1 MIFEETK
8 LKGAYVISLQL
19 FEDNR
24 GGFARTFCKKEFA
37 QIGHTKEFLQLNHSY
52 NIHKGTIRG
61 MHYQVSPYQE
71 VKLIRC
77 IKGSVLDVIIDLR
90 KDSPTFLQH
99 FSVELSAENKKMIY
113 VPENFAHGFQTLEDN
128 TSVMY
133 HATNFYTP
141 NFESGLHYNDHL
153 INIAWKLPPVNL
165 SEKDKSQPVINNDFV
180 AIEV

>member
-113 VPENFAHGFQTLEDN
+113 VPENFAHGFQTHEDN
-128 TSVMY
+128 TELMY
-133 HATNFYTP
+133 HHTEYYTP
-141 NFESGLHYNDHL
+141 NADAGLYYGDAGL
-153 INIAWKLPPVNL
+153 KINWPLPPVFV
-165 SEKDKSQPVINNDFV
+165 SEKDLSYKHLDNNFKGN
-180 AIEV
+180 